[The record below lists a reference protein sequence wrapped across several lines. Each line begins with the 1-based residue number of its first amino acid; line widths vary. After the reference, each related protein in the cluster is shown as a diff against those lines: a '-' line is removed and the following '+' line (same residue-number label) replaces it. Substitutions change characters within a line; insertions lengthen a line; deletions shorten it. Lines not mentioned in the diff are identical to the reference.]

1 MSKSTI
7 QLFLTIKC
15 NSQTTHNIFLNIL
28 YINRSLIIL
37 DKFDK
42 DFCTD

>member
-1 MSKSTI
+1 MVTEITLK
-7 QLFLTIKC
+7 LK
-15 NSQTTHNIFLNIL
+15 SQTTHNIFFNIL